1 MNEEAPRQ
9 LPGRFFLVPTF
20 SIRPRIAALLG
31 REHLELAE
39 RGGIATAGLRCRIA
53 TRPEEVSGLVIE
65 SQRLHGRDHGAIATT
80 RYQQRFFAH
89 LSR

>member
-39 RGGIATAGLRCRIA
+39 RGGIATA
-53 TRPEEVSGLVIE
+53 
-65 SQRLHGRDHGAIATT
+65 
-80 RYQQRFFAH
+80 
-89 LSR
+89 